1 MEKRETLLIVEDEAD
16 IRELISFNLEMSG
29 YKVMKAADGEEGLN
43 IARTHEPDLI
53 ILDIMLP
60 GMDGL
65 KVCRQLK
72 ADTATRRI
80 PVLMLTARAEEDDQV
95 AGFDSGAD
103 DYITKPFSPR
113 VLVAR
118 VKAALRRSGPAQE
131 TSSNRVVD
139 IHGITIDSAR
149 HDIRLNGE
157 SVVFSATEFAIL
169 RFLAENPGWV
179 FSRNQII
186 DAVKGEDYPVTAR
199 SVDVQI
205 LGIRKK
211 LGDKGFVVETV
222 RGVGYRM
229 KAESD

>member
-1 MEKRETLLIVEDEAD
+1 MVKKETLLIVEDEAD

-29 YKVMKAADGEEGLN
+29 YEVIKAADGEEGMTL
-43 IARTHEPDLI
+43 ARRQQPDLI
-53 ILDIMLP
+53 VLDIMLP
-60 GMDGL
+60 GTDGL
-65 KVCRQLK
+65 KVCRQLRSE
-72 ADTATRRI
+72 AATRKTPI
-80 PVLMLTARAEEDDQV
+80 MMLTARGEEDDQIT
-95 AGFDSGAD
+95 GFEAGAD

-118 VKAALRRSGPAQE
+118 VKALLRRNGLARE
-131 TSSNRVVD
+131 TTSNRLVE
-139 IHGITIDSAR
+139 IHGIIIDSAR
-149 HDIRLNGE
+149 HEVRVDDE
-157 SVVFSATEFAIL
+157 SITFSATEFGIL

-179 FSRNQII
+179 FSRQQII

-211 LGDKGFVVETV
+211 LRSRGEKVETV

-229 KAESD
+229 KGE

>member
-1 MEKRETLLIVEDEAD
+1 MVTKETLLIVEDEAD

-29 YKVMKAADGEEGLN
+29 YQVIKAADGEEGLTL
-43 IARTHEPDLI
+43 ARRHQPDLI
-53 ILDIMLP
+53 LLDLMLP
-60 GMDGL
+60 GTDGL
-65 KVCRQLK
+65 KVCRQLRTE
-72 ADTATRRI
+72 AATRKTPI
-80 PVLMLTARAEEDDQV
+80 MMLTARGEEDDQIT
-95 AGFDSGAD
+95 GFEAGAD

-118 VKAALRRSGPAQE
+118 VKALLRRNGLARE
-131 TSSNRVVD
+131 TTSNRLVE
-139 IHGITIDSAR
+139 IHGIIIDSAR
-149 HDIRLNGE
+149 HEVRINGT
-157 SVVFSATEFAIL
+157 SVGFSATEFAIL

-179 FSRNQII
+179 FSRHQII

-211 LGDKGFVVETV
+211 LGEKGDQVETV

-229 KAESD
+229 RGE

>member
-1 MEKRETLLIVEDEAD
+1 MVKKETLLIVEDEAD

-29 YKVMKAADGEEGLN
+29 YEVIKAADGEEGLTL
-43 IARTHEPDLI
+43 ARRHQPDLI

-65 KVCRQLK
+65 KVCRQLRSE
-72 ADTATRRI
+72 ANTRKT
-80 PVLMLTARAEEDDQV
+80 PVMILTARSEEDDQIT
-95 AGFDSGAD
+95 GFESGAD

-118 VKAALRRSGPAQE
+118 VKALLRRNGLARE
-131 TSSNRVVD
+131 TTSNRVVE
-139 IHGITIDSAR
+139 IHGIGIDSAR
-149 HDIRLNGE
+149 HEVRVNGT
-157 SVVFSATEFAIL
+157 SVGFSATEFAIL

-179 FSRNQII
+179 FSRHQII

-211 LGDKGFVVETV
+211 LGSKGDLVETV

-229 KAESD
+229 KGE

>member
-1 MEKRETLLIVEDEAD
+1 MVKKETLLIVEDEAD

-29 YKVMKAADGEEGLN
+29 YDVIKAADGEEALN
-43 IARTHEPDLI
+43 LARRHQPDLI
-53 ILDIMLP
+53 LLDIMLP
-60 GMDGL
+60 GTDGI

-72 ADTATRRI
+72 SEASTRKT
-80 PVLMLTARAEEDDQV
+80 PVMMLTARSEEDDQV
-95 AGFDSGAD
+95 TGFDAGAD
-103 DYITKPFSPR
+103 DYVTKPFSPR

-118 VKAALRRSGPAQE
+118 VKALLRRNGLARE
-131 TSSNRVVD
+131 TTSNRIVD
-139 IHGITIDSAR
+139 IHGISIDSAR
-149 HDIRLNGE
+149 HEVRVGGK
-157 SVVFSATEFAIL
+157 SVGFSATEFAIL

-179 FSRNQII
+179 FSRHQII

-211 LGDKGFVVETV
+211 LADKGELVETV

-229 KAESD
+229 RGE